1 MDMKKMFSYL
11 LAGLVMVFTV
21 IAILSIWDVI
31 QVEKVMWKSV
41 KTLMVLFLSAAI
53 VLFIFQISKKD
64 V

>member
-1 MDMKKMFSYL
+1 MKKIFSYL
-11 LAGLVMVFTV
+11 LAALVMVFTI

-64 V
+64 I

>member
-1 MDMKKMFSYL
+1 MKKVFSYL
-11 LAGLVMVFTV
+11 LAALVMVFTV

-64 V
+64 N

>member
-1 MDMKKMFSYL
+1 MDMKKTFSYL
-11 LAGLVMVFTV
+11 LASLVMVFTI

-31 QVEKVMWKSV
+31 QVEKMMWKSV

-64 V
+64 S

>member
-1 MDMKKMFSYL
+1 MDMKKVFSYL
-11 LAGLVMVFTV
+11 LAALVMVFTV

-64 V
+64 N

>member
-1 MDMKKMFSYL
+1 MDMKKVFSYL
-11 LAGLVMVFTV
+11 LAALVMVFTV